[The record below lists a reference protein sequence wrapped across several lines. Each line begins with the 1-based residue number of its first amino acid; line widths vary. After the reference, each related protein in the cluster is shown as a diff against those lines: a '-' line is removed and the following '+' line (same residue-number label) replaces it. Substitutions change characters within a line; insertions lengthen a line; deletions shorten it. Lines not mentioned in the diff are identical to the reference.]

1 MGLRCTKPK
10 LSEEDRLELTVA
22 FSILRKKHA
31 LLVSV
36 IKDVNNKFKTN
47 DNTEVLFDTKTTKT
61 IDLLDAFVETQMD
74 ETFGKALGRVES
86 LMLRDEN
93 IEASVGWFGKTTNG
107 ALSVMKT
114 FNILVC
120 SALLIVMGLLYYLFS
135 LKPEVFLVLVF
146 SSAAAAVIG
155 WMKMTW

>member
-93 IEASVGWFGKTTNG
+93 IEASVGCFAKTKQGST
-107 ALSVMKT
+107 SVCKT
-114 FNILVC
+114 FNIIIC
-120 SALLIVMGLLYYLFS
+120 CALFIIMACLFYLFS
-135 LKPEVFLVLVF
+135 LKPEVFLVLAF
-146 SSAAAAVIG
+146 SLAAAALIG